1 MCGGSDKATKAAT
14 AREEQRRRQVQQSTS
29 AIERAFG
36 SEQRKSQLT
45 DFVNALRKQFS
56 TEAGRQRKDVNRRSK
71 FGLARSGLT
80 GGSAAADR
88 SVNIGRQFQTGILE
102 GERLSQS
109 SLADLIS
116 ADERSKQNLIA
127 LSQGG
132 AGITASARQAGE
144 AIRSNLAGARSRIG
158 SESLGDIFTDVEDV
172 LSSSEKA
179 AGRRKGLRESEIF
192 ADPFSRGTS

>member
-1 MCGGSDKATKAAT
+1 MCGGADKATSAAAET
-14 AREEQRRRQVQQSTS
+14 ERRRRIQVANSTN

-36 SEQRKSQLT
+36 GESRQSQLE
-45 DFVNALRKQFS
+45 DFVNALREQFS
-56 TEAGRQRKDVNRRSK
+56 TEASRQRKDVSRRSK

-127 LSQGG
+127 LAQGG
-132 AGITASARQAGE
+132 ASTTSAAQQAG
-144 AIRSNLAGARSRIG
+144 AALSSNLKSAGSRANI
-158 SESLGDIFTDVEDV
+158 SSLGDIFGDVEGV
-172 LSSSEKA
+172 LTTSEKA
-179 AGRRKGLRESEIF
+179 AGRRRGLRESEIF
-192 ADPFSRGTS
+192 ADPFSRG